1 MKFVFCIQINI
12 KVLYMLVGSFWVCAT
27 RHAQST
33 QNKKFAYLF
42 NISSKAW
49 EMKLIFCLQIN
60 TKVLYKLIVSLW
72 ACLARHAQSTQNNKL
87 TISQGKCEGWTW
99 SFAYRLTPK
108 VSSNCYYHFRCVCPS
123 MLKLP
128 KITSL
133 LFLCNILRKN
143 WVMKLIFCM
152 QVSMK
157 ACYKLIV
164 WEWSKI
170 PKVPKIASL
179 QCLYSISKKN
189 LKLKLIFCMQSFQKV
204 YFNTLSIKVAYKVDI
219 IIING
224 HDQVFSNYIIGL
236 SCHEQVCLSGLR
248 F

>member
-12 KVLYMLVGSFWVCAT
+12 KVLYMLIWSFWVCPT

-33 QNKKFAYLF
+33 QNKKFAYLC
-42 NISSKAW
+42 NISTKAW

-60 TKVLYKLIVSLW
+60 SKVFYKLIVSLC
-72 ACLARHAQSTQNNKL
+72 AYLAKHAQSTQNNKL

-99 SFAYRLTPK
+99 SFAYRLTSK
-108 VSSNCYYHFRCVCPS
+108 VSSNCYYFRCVCPG

-133 LFLCNILRKN
+133 IFLCNILRKN

-157 ACYKLIV
+157 ACHKLIV
-164 WEWSKI
+164 WRWSRI

-179 QCLYSISKKN
+179 QYLYSISKKN
-189 LKLKLIFCMQSFQKV
+189 LKLNLIFCLQSFQKLL
-204 YFNTLSIKVAYKVDI
+204 FQ
-219 IIING
+219 
-224 HDQVFSNYIIGL
+224 HFE
-236 SCHEQVCLSGLR
+236 H
-248 F
+248 